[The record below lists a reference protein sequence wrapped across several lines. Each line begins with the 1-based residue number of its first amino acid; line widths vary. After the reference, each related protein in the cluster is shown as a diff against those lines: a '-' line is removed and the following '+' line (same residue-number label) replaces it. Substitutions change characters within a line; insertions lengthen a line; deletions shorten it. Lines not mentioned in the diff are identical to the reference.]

1 MRSII
6 DSHGFLELS
15 ALLNY
20 QLSGSPID
28 WRVILAQIV
37 KKHRTDDDLL
47 FEALIYLRD
56 VYGQKRR
63 KIGPLMILHPI
74 RVATLLAK
82 TQGEPSTL
90 NILAALFHDL
100 REDMDE
106 GDYSISEREILERKY
121 NLLQEK
127 LDSKSRWLLEERIY
141 FLTKAKEQG
150 YRQYLEGLLS
160 YSLKTPE
167 LILIKLIDRL
177 DNTYDMRLDI
187 TDEAEKANFYTIIF
201 DAIFT
206 KSYKGLSFTTPHH
219 ITSKINGAMRLFQL
233 YKNIMFLTLI
243 RTNKLK
249 LEDTANML
257 FESLIMA
264 SSKEAQNIILHIF
277 AYHLCAPDE
286 QKALLH
292 DILAFILGKK
302 GEQPVVHDLNKIGAV
317 FNDCLN
323 HTDKTVLD
331 TQINNLYENKRLM
344 CQTALIFLII
354 FSNFLNDPAFSIKED
369 FRLLETGV

>member
-1 MRSII
+1 MGSII

-28 WRVILAQIV
+28 WRAILAQIV

-47 FEALIYLRD
+47 FEALTYLGD
-56 VYGQKRR
+56 VYGQRKR

-106 GDYSISEREILERKY
+106 TDYSKSDRQVLERRY
-121 NLLQEK
+121 TSLQEK

-160 YSLKTPE
+160 YALKTPE
-167 LILIKLIDRL
+167 LIVIKLIDRL
-177 DNTYDMRLDI
+177 DNTYDLRLDI
-187 TDEAEKANFYTIIF
+187 TDEAEKAHFYTTIF

-206 KSYKGLSFTTPHH
+206 KSYKGLSFSAPHP
-219 ITSKINGAMRLFQL
+219 ITSNINGAMRLFQL
-233 YKNIMFLTLI
+233 YKNIVFLTLI
-243 RTNKLK
+243 RANKLK
-249 LEDTANML
+249 LEDKANML
-257 FESLIMA
+257 FESLVMA
-264 SSKEAQNIILHIF
+264 SSKEAQNVILHIF
-277 AYHLCAPDE
+277 AYHLCAPGE

-292 DILAFILGKK
+292 DILAFVLEKK
-302 GEQPVVHDLNKIGAV
+302 KEQPVVYDLNEIGSI
-317 FNDCLN
+317 FHDCLN
-323 HTDKTVLD
+323 HTDKTAPL
-331 TQINNLYENKRLM
+331 
-344 CQTALIFLII
+344 CQY
-354 FSNFLNDPAFSIKED
+354 K
-369 FRLLETGV
+369 